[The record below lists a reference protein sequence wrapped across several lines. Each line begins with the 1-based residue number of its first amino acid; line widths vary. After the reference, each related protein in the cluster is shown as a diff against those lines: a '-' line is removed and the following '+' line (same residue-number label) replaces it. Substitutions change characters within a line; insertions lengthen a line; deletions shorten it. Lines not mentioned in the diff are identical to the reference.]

1 MRSSHVD
8 QFKVQRHDD
17 SGISEC
23 IRYIICGRVMRPI
36 YPRSK
41 KARNV
46 NVDGWGK
53 SVIEVDEIVN
63 QDLFVSASFKISD
76 IIPIL

>member
-1 MRSSHVD
+1 
-8 QFKVQRHDD
+8 
-17 SGISEC
+17 
-23 IRYIICGRVMRPI
+23 MRPI

-53 SVIEVDEIVN
+53 SVIEVDEIVS
-63 QDLFVSASFKISD
+63 QDLFVSDRIKISD
-76 IIPIL
+76 IIPVL

>member
-1 MRSSHVD
+1 
-8 QFKVQRHDD
+8 
-17 SGISEC
+17 
-23 IRYIICGRVMRPI
+23 MRPI

-53 SVIEVDEIVN
+53 SVIDVDEIVI
-63 QDLFVSASFKISD
+63 QDLFVSASFKLSD
-76 IIPIL
+76 IIQIWDSRIF

>member
-1 MRSSHVD
+1 MW
-8 QFKVQRHDD
+8 
-17 SGISEC
+17 
-23 IRYIICGRVMRPI
+23 RVMRPI
-36 YPRSK
+36 YPHSK

-76 IIPIL
+76 IIPILKEVWTVLIRGEYPVMT

>member
-1 MRSSHVD
+1 
-8 QFKVQRHDD
+8 
-17 SGISEC
+17 
-23 IRYIICGRVMRPI
+23 MRPI
-36 YPRSK
+36 YPCSK

-46 NVDGWGK
+46 NVDGWRK

>member
-1 MRSSHVD
+1 
-8 QFKVQRHDD
+8 
-17 SGISEC
+17 
-23 IRYIICGRVMRPI
+23 MRPI
-36 YPRSK
+36 YPHSK

-63 QDLFVSASFKISD
+63 QDLFVFGSLVSRYQ
-76 IIPIL
+76 ILSLFYKKFEQFLYEENNPVMT

>member
-1 MRSSHVD
+1 
-8 QFKVQRHDD
+8 
-17 SGISEC
+17 
-23 IRYIICGRVMRPI
+23 MRPI
-36 YPRSK
+36 YPHSK